1 MDGLVYP
8 DRTPHTGLLEYKNVY
23 RPVRVQ
29 SFDQESGTL
38 TLHNYMDFDD
48 IQDFVDICYEVTQD
62 GLSVQ
67 KGKVAGASAAPHS
80 DCTVELDIDVPAA
93 GRVYLKLSY
102 QLKKELPLV
111 PAGHVLGFDELLL
124 ENKDGRNQTAAKWT
138 ASDVAV
144 SDIRVEEDDAWIV
157 LNGDGFTYRLDKRTG
172 LFNGLQYA
180 GREYLNHPME
190 LNIWRAPTDNDM
202 YIRAEWEKAHYDEAY
217 TRAYSEQILQNKFG
231 VMIMCHAGVVAPTVQ
246 KLIDVEI
253 MWKIDGAG
261 RITAGITAVKDEE
274 LPDLP
279 RFGIRMFLD
288 KKLSEAAYYGMGPQE
303 SYRDKHRAASHG
315 LFRSSVQE
323 LHEDYIMPQENGSHY
338 DCDYV
343 ELSNLRYGIAVAA
356 EHTFS
361 FNASNYTQEMLTQ
374 AKHNYELTEAD
385 STVLC
390 IDHAQNGIGSNSCGP
405 VVLDEYRF
413 REKEFRFDFT
423 LVPFVRG

>member
-1 MDGLVYP
+1 M
-8 DRTPHTGLLEYKNVY
+8 
-23 RPVRVQ
+23 
-29 SFDQESGTL
+29 L

-67 KGKVAGASAAPHS
+67 KGKVVGASAAPHS
-80 DCTVELDIDVPAA
+80 DCTVGLDIDVPTA

-111 PAGHVLGFDELLL
+111 SAGHVLGFDELLL

-138 ASDVAV
+138 ASDVEV

-172 LFNGLQYA
+172 LFSGLQYA

-261 RITAGITAVKDEE
+261 RIAAGITAVKDEE

-343 ELSNLRYGIAVAA
+343 ELTNQRYGMAVAA

-361 FNASNYTQEMLTQ
+361 FNASYYTQEVLTQ
-374 AKHNYELTEAD
+374 TKHNYELTEAD

-405 VVLDEYRF
+405 VVSDEYRF
-413 REKEFRFDFT
+413 SENEFRFDFT